1 MTVGSFP
8 MQRLS
13 TQGMQH
19 PARLAFVHEFVARQ
33 VGGLHL
39 HPVDRDNIAMDLEAM
54 TLPCSVTVGHALY
67 PAMSGAR
74 TRDLTQ
80 DGRDNYLL
88 TMHSEDHEMEVDGG
102 EPIKIKAGDLLFI
115 NQARPFKFWKGKS
128 ARLQA
133 ISLDRQVLARLAPRV
148 DVEPTYIVP
157 RVTPQSRLFAD
168 YVSMLLKN
176 PPTTEKA
183 QEVVSR
189 HVLDLSALALD
200 DFVRGGAERNDTG
213 IAAARLKL
221 IKQDILERQHDPD
234 LHINAVAKRQGVTP
248 RYIQRLFESEGST
261 FSDFLRGTRLDL
273 AFRLLHKRDL
283 ARFTIAAIAYDAG
296 FSDISSFNRAFRL
309 RFDATPSEVRAKIL
323 AN

>member
-88 TMHSEDHEMEVDGG
+88 TMQHSDSGLTKADLVPNINFFMNVPVTADGQLKFDDGVSGPGKYVELRAEM
-102 EPIKIKAGDLLFI
+102 DL
-115 NQARPFKFWKGKS
+115 W
-128 ARLQA
+128 
-133 ISLDRQVLARLAPRV
+133 VLVSNCPQLNNPCNAYN
-148 DVEPTYIVP
+148 PTPV
-157 RVTPQSRLFAD
+157 QF
-168 YVSMLLKN
+168 
-176 PPTTEKA
+176 
-183 QEVVSR
+183 
-189 HVLDLSALALD
+189 
-200 DFVRGGAERNDTG
+200 
-213 IAAARLKL
+213 L
-221 IKQDILERQHDPD
+221 IW
-234 LHINAVAKRQGVTP
+234 G
-248 RYIQRLFESEGST
+248 
-261 FSDFLRGTRLDL
+261 
-273 AFRLLHKRDL
+273 
-283 ARFTIAAIAYDAG
+283 
-296 FSDISSFNRAFRL
+296 
-309 RFDATPSEVRAKIL
+309 
-323 AN
+323 